1 MPYTAEA
8 KDLMLNA
15 LKGTNPTTPITHVGL
30 LTAGAEITS
39 VSSADALTFDKT
51 SHGLSAGDI
60 VILTEKT
67 GGSALVAGD
76 AANANEA
83 ARVYF
88 VIATGLTANA
98 FRVSTIPGGSAEA
111 HGSNVTSTKVIK
123 LTEVSGGS
131 YARVAIAYNT
141 AVGGTM
147 DDSTNGAVINV
158 PAAGVVNYVSYHS
171 ASSAGK
177 VLAIDKVTQESFG
190 AAGTYTLTDSDLDL
204 NQGA

>member
-1 MPYTAEA
+1 MPYSAEA

-30 LTAGAEITS
+30 MTAGTAITG
-39 VSSADALTFDKT
+39 VTSADALTFDKT
-51 SHGLSAGDI
+51 SHGLTTGDL
-60 VILTEKT
+60 VILTSLT
-67 GGSALVAGD
+67 GGSALKAGT
-76 AANANEA
+76 ANNADEN
-83 ARVYF
+83 ARIYF
-88 VIATGLTANA
+88 VIATGLTADA

-111 HGSNVTSTKVIK
+111 HGSNVSAVTVTK
-123 LTEVSGGS
+123 LTELSGGA

-141 AVGGTM
+141 ALGGTM

-158 PAAGVVNYVSYHS
+158 PAAGVVDYVSYHS

-177 VLAIDKVTQESFG
+177 VLAIDKVTQETFG

>member
-1 MPYTAEA
+1 MPYSAEA

-39 VSSADALTFDKT
+39 VSSSDALTFDKT
-51 SHGLSAGDI
+51 SHGLVAGDI

-76 AANANEA
+76 AVNANEA
-83 ARVYF
+83 ARIYF

-111 HGSNVTSTKVIK
+111 HGSNVTSVKVIK
-123 LTEVSGGS
+123 LTELSGGS
-131 YARVAIAYNT
+131 YARVSIAYNT

-171 ASSAGK
+171 ASTSGK

-190 AAGTYTLTDSDLDL
+190 AAGTYTLTDSKLDL
-204 NQGA
+204 NEGS

>member
-30 LTAGAEITS
+30 QTAGAEITS
-39 VSSADALTFDKT
+39 VSSSDALTFDKT
-51 SHGLSAGDI
+51 SHGLSAGDM

-76 AANANEA
+76 AANANEG

-98 FRVSTIPGGSAEA
+98 FRVSTIPGGTAEA

-123 LTEVSGGS
+123 LTELSGGS
-131 YARVAIAYNT
+131 YARVSIAYNT

-171 ASSAGK
+171 ASTSGK

>member
-30 LTAGAEITS
+30 LTAGAEITA
-39 VSSADALTFDKT
+39 VTSADALTFDKT
-51 SHGLSAGDI
+51 SHGLVAGDI

-98 FRVSTIPGGSAEA
+98 FRVSTIPGGTAEG
-111 HGSNVTSTKVIK
+111 HGSNVSGTKVIK
-123 LTEVSGGS
+123 LTEISGGS
-131 YARVAIAYNT
+131 YARVSIAYNT

-171 ASSAGK
+171 ASTSGK